1 MLNTLDLLLK
11 ADIKEFAV
19 PTKEIK
25 LKRLSESLED
35 DVIFKVKALGLDKIK
50 ELRETNSSDF
60 NIHTIIEGVIEPSFK
75 DINLIEKFGA
85 ITPVDL
91 IKKLL
96 VPGEIDDIF
105 YEISKLSGYNGSTI
119 EDIKKK

>member
-11 ADIKEFAV
+11 SNIKEFAI

-25 LKRLSESLED
+25 IKRLSEKLNN
-35 DVIFKVKALGLDKIK
+35 DVVFKVKALGLDKIK
-50 ELRETNSSDF
+50 ELRETNSGDF

-75 DINLIEKFGA
+75 DKNLIEKFGA

>member
-1 MLNTLDLLLK
+1 MNTLDLLLK

-25 LKRLSESLED
+25 IKRLSEKLD
-35 DVIFKVKALGLDKIK
+35 GDVVFKIKALSLDKIK
-50 ELRETNSSDF
+50 ELRETNSSEF
-60 NIHTIIEGVIEPSFK
+60 NIHTIIEGVTEPSLK
-75 DINLIEKFGA
+75 DKNLIEKFGV
-85 ITPVDL
+85 ITPADL
-91 IKKLL
+91 VKKILI
-96 VPGEIDDIF
+96 PGEIDDVF

>member
-11 ADIKEFAV
+11 SNIKEFAI

-25 LKRLSESLED
+25 IKRLSEKLNN
-35 DVIFKVKALGLDKIK
+35 DVVFKVKALGLDKIK
-50 ELRETNSSDF
+50 ELRETNSGDF

-75 DINLIEKFGA
+75 DKNLIEKFGA

-96 VPGEIDDIF
+96 VPGEIDDVF

>member
-1 MLNTLDLLLK
+1 MNTLDLLLK

-25 LKRLSESLED
+25 LKRLSEKLQG
-35 DVIFKVKALGLDKIK
+35 DVIFKIRALSLDKIK
-50 ELRETNSSDF
+50 ELRETNSGDF
-60 NIHTIIEGVIEPSFK
+60 NIHTIIEGVVEPSLK
-75 DINLIEKFGA
+75 DKNLIDKFGV

-91 IKKLL
+91 VKKIL
-96 VPGEIDDIF
+96 VPGEIDDVF

>member
-1 MLNTLDLLLK
+1 MNTLDLLLK

-25 LKRLSESLED
+25 IKRLSEKLD
-35 DVIFKVKALGLDKIK
+35 ADVVFKIKALSLDKIK
-50 ELRETNSSDF
+50 ELRETNSSEF
-60 NIHTIIEGVIEPSFK
+60 NIHTIIEGVTEPSLK
-75 DINLIEKFGA
+75 DKNLIEKFGV

-91 IKKLL
+91 VKKILI
-96 VPGEIDDIF
+96 PGEIDDVF